1 MSQPDLFDQ
10 APTMKLKG
18 AGHRRSHLGNIVEE
32 LVCRAMGWQRLKIDG
47 TKKFCADA
55 ENSDKLPCEV
65 KSVHCSAKMEGK
77 AVIYDWR
84 MKKEEEHA
92 PRMAYA
98 FFCYS
103 ATGQGKSKSLEQFL
117 DRLTESAPTIVLV
130 PAWVVHR
137 QAVSECKLCI
147 QKKPKT
153 PQGKRPGYARA
164 GYCEGYRNLPVGA
177 FIRNAAAVELR
188 SFETW
193 GRKFVV
199 SVASYTPD
207 PWSESPRHAIFR
219 ELAEKDPSPT

>member
-1 MSQPDLFDQ
+1 MSQQDLFDQ
-10 APTMKLKG
+10 APAMKLKG
-18 AGHRRSHLGNIVEE
+18 AGHRRSHLGNLVEE
-32 LVCRAMGWQRLKIDG
+32 LVCRAMDWQRLKIDG

-55 ENSDKLPCEV
+55 ANRDDLPCEV
-65 KSVHCSAKMEGK
+65 KSVHCSGKMEGK

-84 MKKEEEHA
+84 MKKEAEHA

-103 ATGQGKSKSLEQFL
+103 AAGQGKSKSLEQFL

-130 PAWVVHR
+130 PSWVVHR

-164 GYCEGYRNLPVGA
+164 GYCEGYRNLPVGQ
-177 FIRNAAAVELR
+177 FIRNAAGMEVKT
-188 SFETW
+188 FETW
-193 GRKFVV
+193 GRTFTI
-199 SVASYTPD
+199 SLASYTPD
-207 PWSESPRHAIFR
+207 PWSESPRPSVFE
-219 ELAEKDPSPT
+219 ELAEKDSIPP